1 MQLIQTN
8 ISSMYQG
15 IKILKSVQ
23 FRKWVNSSLSSDYI
37 DCKSSRNTKKM
48 LSYLSSYQNTYY
60 ALQTHQ
66 QVQTF
71 LCNLNLNLIY
81 VTYHLLH
88 RNIISSNLLFARF
101 YFKILFYIK
110 FEINSKKNRKGSG
123 KQNQRYQINRIWWDF
138 AVQSQH
144 FLGIPINCRWNLI
157 TALYCR
163 SFPR

>member
-1 MQLIQTN
+1 MFLQLIQTN
-8 ISSMYQG
+8 LSSMYQG
-15 IKILKSVQ
+15 IKILESIQ
-23 FRKWVNSSLSSDYI
+23 FRKWILVWSFWLQVIKRYKENAI
-37 DCKSSRNTKKM
+37 VCIFRN
-48 LSYLSSYQNTYY
+48 QNTYY
-60 ALQTHQ
+60 ALLTHQ
-66 QVQTF
+66 QVQRF
-71 LCNLNLNLIY
+71 LCNLNLHLINGSY
-81 VTYHLLH
+81 L
-88 RNIISSNLLFARF
+88 IFATF
-101 YFKILFYIK
+101 HFKILFYIK